1 MDNGQQQ
8 NQYGSQNQFGMS
20 GAGSSPPS
28 PEPAAGGGQGV
39 PPPPSPDERVSV
51 RTMASDM
58 QSVKETGGQMPQSQ
72 IIDAP
77 SIPSM
82 SPEASMPSSPATP
95 LVATSSGQDAPVVNP
110 ETNVLPPIAG
120 GSIPDASKGAGSKTK
135 IIFIAVGA
143 VVIALALGWGAYYLV
158 TSLTGSSSSVAPL
171 ATSSNNALPAAQT
184 TSSVPVQQP
193 TVIPPM
199 THVSLLLAPTQA
211 ETVTVSPGSDPGML
225 RAAVAA
231 RGVAGSLPVGGV
243 RDLAMVDASSSPV
256 QSPAVLAA
264 YFPSFGLSLGGVVEP
279 DFTSWFY
286 LDKTGGSKL
295 GFVFKL
301 TPAAQTATTTIAQY
315 IESNPADL
323 ANLFLATTTA
333 PQPTIFKDGMVA
345 NIRVRFLAYNAK
357 LGRVLEYGF
366 LTGSDGSVYLILA
379 TSYNQMVDVVS
390 RLKANPLILP
400 SVLTPPTTTPTS
412 SSAH

>member
-20 GAGSSPPS
+20 GAGQSQSS
-28 PEPAAGGGQGV
+28 PEPAVGGGQGV

-72 IIDAP
+72 IVDAP
-77 SIPSM
+77 SIPSL
-82 SPEASMPSSPATP
+82 SPDTSAPAVSAAPLATPNIQELAPAIDPASNTP
-95 LVATSSGQDAPVVNP
+95 LVVSGDPVVG
-110 ETNVLPPIAG
+110 TSG
-120 GSIPDASKGAGSKTK
+120 TGGSKTK
-135 IIFIAVGA
+135 TIFIAVGA
-143 VVIALALGWGAYYLV
+143 AVVAIGLGFGAYYLV
-158 TSLTGSSSSVAPL
+158 TSLVGSSSSPV
-171 ATSSNNALPAAQT
+171 ATSSSNTLPATQT
-184 TSSVPVQQP
+184 TTPPAPVQQP

-199 THVSLLLAPTQA
+199 THVSLLLAPTQS
-211 ETVTVSPGSDPGML
+211 ETVTVSPGGDPALL

-231 RGVAGSLPVGGV
+231 LGVAGNLPVGGV

-256 QSPAVLAA
+256 QSPTVLAA
-264 YFPSFGLSLGGVVEP
+264 YFPSFGSSLSGVVGP

-295 GFVFKL
+295 GFIFKL

-333 PQPTIFKDGMVA
+333 PQSPVFKDGLVA
-345 NIRVRFLAYNAK
+345 GVRVRFLAYNTK

-366 LTGSDGSVYLILA
+366 ITGSDGSMYLILA
-379 TSYNQMVDVVS
+379 TSYNQMVDIIG
-390 RLKANPLILP
+390 RLKTNPLISSSAPAL
-400 SVLTPPTTTPTS
+400 PTTTPTS
-412 SSAH
+412 SAH